1 MNLVEREREG
11 RDHDTR
17 VAAPDGRGFVLA
29 PVRVRDADSNN
40 AEKGGREMP
49 MRPARPL
56 GQPPSGWAS
65 GWKEAAAS
73 NGRHGGAW
81 VERASAPGHEESR
94 PRRQRNRLGREMLMH
109 SNGLEPSP

>member
-1 MNLVEREREG
+1 MNLVESGEG

-29 PVRVRDADSNN
+29 PVRVRDAD
-40 AEKGGREMP
+40 
-49 MRPARPL
+49 PATRRRSL
-56 GQPPSGWAS
+56 GESDL
-65 GWKEAAAS
+65 
-73 NGRHGGAW
+73 
-81 VERASAPGHEESR
+81 ERANAKTYRQNESR